1 MHEARGQVLRASRLS
16 GAPAHSNSN
25 GSRMGSRM
33 GSNGKESK
41 CMGSNSKDSKDSKCT
56 DSNGTIF

>member
-25 GSRMGSRM
+25 GSRMGSN
-33 GSNGKESK
+33 SKESK